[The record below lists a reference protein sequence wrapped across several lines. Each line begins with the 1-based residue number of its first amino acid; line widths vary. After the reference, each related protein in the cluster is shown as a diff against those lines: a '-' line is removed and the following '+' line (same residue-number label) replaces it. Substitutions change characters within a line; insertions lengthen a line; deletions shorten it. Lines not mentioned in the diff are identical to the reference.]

1 MRLDLLKSV
10 VRNALRTANRRIKQY
25 KESGIDNPTFTDLI
39 DSIKNRPYFGKN
51 KKGEDALRMGG
62 LDRRNLEEL
71 LNITK
76 QLRKIE
82 TPRQFNDK
90 YKALADK
97 YANGD
102 INAIARAF
110 RSFRQIYGEDYNIW
124 TDWVKEKHRVESRG
138 DTLAI
143 RLDDLIKEGLS
154 HEYTKSEVKE
164 RLSKGDWS
172 EF

>member
-1 MRLDLLKSV
+1 MRLDLLKYV

-39 DSIKNRPYFGKN
+39 NNIKNRPYFGQN
-51 KKGEDALRMGG
+51 KKGDNVLKMGG

-71 LNITK
+71 LDVTK
-76 QLRKIE
+76 NLKNIE
-82 TPRQFNDK
+82 TPKQFIHK
-90 YKALADK
+90 YKELADK
-97 YANGD
+97 YADGD

-110 RSFRQIYGEDYNIW
+110 RAFRQIYGEDYNIW

-143 RLDDLIKEGLS
+143 RLDDLIKEGIA
-154 HEYTKSEVKE
+154 HEYSKSEVEE
-164 RLSKGDWS
+164 RLQKGDWN

>member
-25 KESGIDNPTFTDLI
+25 RESGIDNPTFTDLI
-39 DSIKNRPYFGKN
+39 NSIKNRPYFGKN
-51 KKGEDALRMGG
+51 KNGDDSLKMGG

-71 LNITK
+71 LDVTK
-76 QLRKIE
+76 QLRTIE
-82 TPRQFNDK
+82 TPNQFIDK

-97 YANGD
+97 YADGD

-110 RSFRQIYGEDYNIW
+110 RAFRQIYGEDYNIW

-138 DTLAI
+138 DTLAM
-143 RLDDLIKEGLS
+143 RLDDLIKEGLA
-154 HEYTKSEVKE
+154 HEYSKSEVEE
-164 RLSKGDWS
+164 RLQKGDWN

>member
-39 DSIKNRPYFGKN
+39 NNIKNRPYFGKN
-51 KKGEDALRMGG
+51 KKGDDVLKMGG

-71 LNITK
+71 LDVTK
-76 QLRKIE
+76 NLKNIE
-82 TPRQFNDK
+82 TPRQYIEK
-90 YKALADK
+90 YKSLADK
-97 YANGD
+97 YADGD

-110 RSFRQIYGEDYNIW
+110 RTFRQLYGDRYEVW
-124 TDWVKEKHRVESRG
+124 TDWVKEKHRVESKG
-138 DTLAI
+138 DTLAM
-143 RLDDLIKEGLS
+143 RLDDLIKEGLA
-154 HEYTKSEVKE
+154 HEYSKGEVEE
-164 RLSKGDWS
+164 RLQKGNWN